1 MCAVE
6 RGEIMYIYR
15 YGAIGDAIRAKI
27 ENTKQYVQGGGE
39 AQSFGELLHAQLYKT
54 EEKKP
59 VSAAAS
65 SGEVKSAS
73 GSALIYAM
81 QNSGEDSTASA
92 VLETLGFGS
101 SDGEASADTASKAV
115 SDYLSALS
123 SGDSSANLYASLL
136 SADSEAESLY
146 STLLS
151 GLL

>member
-1 MCAVE
+1 
-6 RGEIMYIYR
+6 MYIYR
-15 YGAIGDAIRAKI
+15 YGAIGDAVRAKI
-27 ENTKQYVQGGGE
+27 ENTKQTVKSCGE
-39 AQSFGELLHAQLYKT
+39 GQSFSELLHAQMYKT

-59 VSAAAS
+59 VSADYS
-65 SGEVKSAS
+65 SGENKSVS

-81 QNSGEDSTASA
+81 QNGGEDSTASA

-101 SDGEASADTASKAV
+101 SDEETADTVSDAV

-136 SADSEAESLY
+136 SADSTAESLY